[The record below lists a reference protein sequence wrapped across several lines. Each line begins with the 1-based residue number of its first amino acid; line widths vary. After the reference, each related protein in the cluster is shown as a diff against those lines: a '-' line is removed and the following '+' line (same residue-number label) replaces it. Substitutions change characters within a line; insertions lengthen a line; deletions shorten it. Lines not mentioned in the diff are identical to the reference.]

1 MRELFFIALV
11 ALTAL
16 SCFTAPSR
24 AVHWPDASADAQLVP
39 DSVADP
45 GSLETGPGLD
55 VPVSDDGIL
64 SDGATGPDAPTND
77 GLGPSDGGVTRD
89 ADAANSAE
97 TTDAPDAPGVPPGTL
112 RHVGWFGPGGVVT
125 GTGPTGL
132 GSLSGPRQGWLV
144 Q

>member
-1 MRELFFIALV
+1 MRELVFIALV

-24 AVHWPDASADAQLVP
+24 AVHRPDASADA
-39 DSVADP
+39 
-45 GSLETGPGLD
+45 
-55 VPVSDDGIL
+55 
-64 SDGATGPDAPTND
+64 TGPDAATSD
-77 GLGPSDGGVTRD
+77 GLGPSDGAVTRD
-89 ADAANSAE
+89 ADAAE
-97 TTDAPDAPGVPPGTL
+97 GTTDAPDAPGVPPGTL

-125 GTGPTGL
+125 GTGSTGL